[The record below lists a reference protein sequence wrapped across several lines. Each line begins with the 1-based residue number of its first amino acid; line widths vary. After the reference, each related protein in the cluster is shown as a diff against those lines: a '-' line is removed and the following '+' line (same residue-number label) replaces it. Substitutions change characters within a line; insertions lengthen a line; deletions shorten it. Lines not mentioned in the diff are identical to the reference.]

1 MSADKLYS
9 IGEVATKLNVPVHTI
24 RYWTQI
30 FEHIEITT
38 RKGRRYYD
46 DIAVSELKKI
56 KDLAYKKGI
65 KIDGIKQMLRYHK
78 IDMKKIENAL
88 ANSQQLALEKNID
101 FIDKIIEKIKMI

>member
-30 FEHIEITT
+30 FEHIEITK